1 MAYEPTDIANRAL
14 DAIAAGSTIGD
25 IEDGSE
31 VAQIALRHYAVTRMQ
46 LLRTAHWAFA
56 RRQLPMVLLA
66 DATGNTPNVGTKVAD
81 QQFIYEYEWPID
93 CVKII
98 YIPWFWQNYSPGI
111 VPGNLLQ
118 QPYFPNPQPASPFND
133 DFNSDFGGQSSP
145 NVPINPNTPMMTGN
159 YGQTPFAGQRP
170 RPAPFI
176 VTSDPNYPP
185 APGQQTWE
193 VLGVSP
199 IGRTVICTN
208 VKNAC
213 LVYIYDALYPSTWD
227 ALFRAA
233 MVAYLASEIALPVWA
248 KRDRKFG
255 LEVRGQQIQIAK
267 NKIIEA
273 RIADGNDGVFSS
285 DIPVNWMQARRNG
298 YNFGWNGLGGP
309 GNAGGAGFG
318 CSYDSCQFSDGTS
331 Y

>member
-1 MAYEPTDIANRAL
+1 L
-14 DAIAAGSTIGD
+14 
-25 IEDGSE
+25 
-31 VAQIALRHYAVTRMQ
+31 
-46 LLRTAHWAFA
+46 
-56 RRQLPMVLLA
+56 
-66 DATGNTPNVGTKVAD
+66 
-81 QQFIYEYEWPID
+81 
-93 CVKII
+93 KII

-111 VPGNLLQ
+111 VPGNIATSY
-118 QPYFPNPQPASPFND
+118 QPPPPAGLSVPQ
-133 DFNSDFGGQSSP
+133 
-145 NVPINPNTPMMTGN
+145 TTGN
-159 YGQTPFAGQRP
+159 LGQTPFAGQRP

-176 VTSDPNYPP
+176 VTSDPNYAPQ
-185 APGQQTWE
+185 PGQQTWE
-193 VLGVSP
+193 VNGVSP

-248 KRDRKFG
+248 KKDRKFG

-273 RIADGNDGVFSS
+273 RIADGNDMWASS
-285 DIPVNWMQARRNG
+285 DIPVDWMQARRNG

-318 CSYDSCQFSDGTS
+318 PGYGSCSFADGTAF
-331 Y
+331 